1 MSLDEAPHG
10 DQSTSTH
17 NGTKTTHQ
25 TLKTKR
31 SISRLFSSSL
41 RSSRSRASSTE
52 ELQTPPTPTIPDQ
65 FQPSAK
71 KNSAPSTPT
80 TTGNYD
86 THHLHNTSR
95 RSTDTLEAPPRKD
108 AARGDGLRGILK
120 SKKETDGDEKVLQ
133 DEFQPLPGSKIL
145 SPLSTTNP
153 GNHNLREKPLIQHSP
168 TFPKAKK
175 RHNGELGRSSLTRL
189 RGSSTSSPKAS
200 RLHIATDDLLSMPRP
215 STAGGDSRERWS
227 RVEEPRL
234 NKKFGDLNPVTASEP
249 DLAGLP
255 FNRLRKTMS
264 EADEVR
270 RSFRSAVTAT
280 SSFVETPTTTRSSV
294 LSKDTAISE
303 MTVESPRASDTEEGL
318 TVDEAIGMYEAGFTD
333 DVEAQSGTPTR
344 SSTSEEDRRRS
355 VKIAEAIN
363 DKMGSGIDSSPSPS
377 IADLRSPTTTTM
389 SAKINGHSSE
399 ASLVT
404 PSTTVRDQ
412 YGFFKASRHVSIQQ
426 YDAWN
431 SAYVLDQE
439 RRKRKWFTY
448 MREQGCST
456 FCPVQFPDRSPKTQ
470 RYIRKGIP
478 AAWRGAAW
486 FYYAGGP
493 ALREENPT
501 VYSSLVSRA
510 ETSGLDPN
518 DQESIE
524 RDLHRTFPD
533 NIHFKPDAPPTQQPA
548 DEAPLLTSLRRVL
561 QAFAIH
567 HPEIGYCQSLNFL
580 TGLLLLFLP
589 EEQAFWMLHIIT
601 TTILPGTH
609 ELSLEGANVDLWVL
623 MMALRE
629 SVPTIWAKVGI
640 ATTSS
645 DPAAAEGPAH
655 TPTAKLP
662 PISLCTTSW
671 FMSLFIGT
679 LPVESVL
686 RVWDV
691 LFYEGS
697 KVLFW
702 VALAVFRLGEPCIR
716 QIGDPIELFQVV
728 QALPRGLLDAG
739 ALMKVAIRRGGV
751 SQEWVSRKRKE
762 RRKWY
767 ALEKA
772 KVAGA
777 GAVPVAPD
785 KGVREALVKLSRT
798 DSVWRRRRGHGNR

>member
-1 MSLDEAPHG
+1 MSLDEPPNG
-10 DQSTSTH
+10 DQSASTH
-17 NGTKTTHQ
+17 SGTKATHP
-25 TLKTKR
+25 TLKKKR

-41 RSSRSRASSTE
+41 KSSKSRPSSTE

-65 FQPSAK
+65 YQSLAK

-80 TTGNYD
+80 ATGNHD
-86 THHLHNTSR
+86 THLLHNTSGT
-95 RSTDTLEAPPRKD
+95 SIDAPEAPPKKE

-120 SKKETDGDEKVLQ
+120 SKKETDGDDKTLQ
-133 DEFQPLPGSKIL
+133 GGQPLPGSKVL
-145 SPLSTTNP
+145 TALSTTNTDNP
-153 GNHNLREKPLIQHSP
+153 SLKEKAFIQHSP
-168 TFPKAKK
+168 TFPSVKK
-175 RHNGELGRSSLTRL
+175 KHGDGLGKPSLTRL
-189 RGSSTSSPKAS
+189 RGSSTSSFKVS
-200 RLHIATDDLLSMPRP
+200 RLHIATNDLLSMPRP
-215 STAGGDSRERWS
+215 STAGGESREQRS
-227 RVEEPRL
+227 KVEEPRL
-234 NKKFGDLNPVTASEP
+234 NKKFGDFNPLTAAEP
-249 DLAGLP
+249 DQVGLP
-255 FNRLRKTMS
+255 FSRLRKTTS

-270 RSFRSAVTAT
+270 RSFRSALNAT

-294 LSKDTAISE
+294 LSKDTSTSE
-303 MTVESPRASDTEEGL
+303 MTVESLRASDTEEGL

-333 DVEAQSGTPTR
+333 DVEAQSVTPTR

-363 DKMGSGIDSSPSPS
+363 DTIGSGMDSSRSPS
-377 IADLRSPTTTTM
+377 VADLRSPTTTTIN
-389 SAKINGHSSE
+389 AEINGQSPK
-399 ASLVT
+399 ASP

-431 SAYVLDQE
+431 SAYVPDQE

-448 MREQGCST
+448 MSEQGCST
-456 FCPVQFPDRSPKTQ
+456 YCPVQFPDRSPKTQ

-493 ALREENPT
+493 ALIEEKPN
-501 VYSSLVSRA
+501 VYSSLVGRA
-510 ETSGLDPN
+510 ESSGLDTN

-533 NIHFKPDAPPTQQPA
+533 NIHFKPDAPSTQQPA

-567 HPEIGYCQSLNFL
+567 RPEIGYCQSLNFL

-601 TTILPGTH
+601 TTLLPGTH

-629 SVPTIWAKVGI
+629 SIPTIWAKVGI
-640 ATTSS
+640 ATTSG
-645 DPAAAEGPAH
+645 DPAAPKSPAH

-702 VALAVFRLGEPCIR
+702 VALAVFRLGEPRIR

-777 GAVPVAPD
+777 VPVAPD
-785 KGVREALVKLSRT
+785 KGLREAPGKLNRT
-798 DSVWRRRRGHGNR
+798 DSVWRRRKGHGIK